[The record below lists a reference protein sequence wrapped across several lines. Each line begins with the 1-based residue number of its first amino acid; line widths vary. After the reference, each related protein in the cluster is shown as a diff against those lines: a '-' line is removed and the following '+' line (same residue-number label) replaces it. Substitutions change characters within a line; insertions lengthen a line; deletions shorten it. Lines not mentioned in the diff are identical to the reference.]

1 MFEIANKGNLDQLVK
16 KCHNKLG
23 ENIIRIM
30 FAQLVNVM
38 EQLQI
43 KGVMHRDLKP
53 QNIMLDDNYNI
64 KVIDF
69 GDSRRVEEELDE
81 DEEDEPKDP

>member
-1 MFEIANKGNLDQLVK
+1 
-16 KCHNKLG
+16 
-23 ENIIRIM
+23 
-30 FAQLVNVM
+30 
-38 EQLQI
+38 
-43 KGVMHRDLKP
+43 
-53 QNIMLDDNYNI
+53 MLDDNYNI